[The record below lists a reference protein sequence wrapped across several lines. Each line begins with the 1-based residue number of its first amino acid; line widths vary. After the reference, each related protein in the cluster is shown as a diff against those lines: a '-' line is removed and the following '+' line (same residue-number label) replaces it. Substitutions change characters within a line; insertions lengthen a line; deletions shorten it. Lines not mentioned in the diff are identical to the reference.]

1 MRVREKKLM
10 DALTRK
16 ARIRAGRTTRRADP
30 WPGTWLDV
38 ARTASERGQTTTEY
52 LMVAAV
58 LTATGALILRLWG
71 PTIRFFTVAIMHYV
85 KSIAL

>member
-1 MRVREKKLM
+1 M
-10 DALTRK
+10 DALIRI
-16 ARIRAGRTTRRADP
+16 AWIRARRTTRREGH
-30 WPGTWLDV
+30 WPGRWRDIARV
-38 ARTASERGQTTTEY
+38 AGECGQTTTEY

-58 LTATGALILRLWG
+58 LTATSALILRLWG

>member
-1 MRVREKKLM
+1 M
-10 DALTRK
+10 DALRRR
-16 ARIRAGRTTRRADP
+16 ARIRAQRTTRRESQG
-30 WPGTWLDV
+30 PGRRLDV
-38 ARTASERGQTTTEY
+38 ARLAGERGQTTTEY

-58 LTATGALILRLWG
+58 LTATSALILQLWG

>member
-1 MRVREKKLM
+1 M
-10 DALTRK
+10 DALTRT
-16 ARIRAGRTTRRADP
+16 AWNRAPRTTRKDGRRLGRWSDN
-30 WPGTWLDV
+30 
-38 ARTASERGQTTTEY
+38 ARVTGACGQTTTEY

-58 LTATGALILRLWG
+58 LTASSALILRLWG